1 MAPTGYIYSCK
12 KHGMMEFEVFT
23 VNPFAENTYLALQ
36 GGKALVIDPGF
47 VDDRE
52 WAQCRSA
59 LAEAGAEPEAIVLTH
74 AHVDHILGLNCVLRD
89 FDLPVYLHLNDR
101 FHWDNFVS
109 QAGMFGLQVDVLEV
123 EPKPLQTG
131 PGIEMGSFTFDVL
144 PTPGHAP
151 EHISLYWP
159 EDGCV
164 IAGDVLFRQSIGRT
178 DLYKGDLEL
187 LKKSIREKL
196 YTLPDKTRVLPGH
209 GPETTI
215 EFEKQHN
222 PFVRA

>member
-1 MAPTGYIYSCK
+1 
-12 KHGMMEFEVFT
+12 MEFKVFT
-23 VNPFAENTYLALQ
+23 VNPFAENTYLVLQ
-36 GGKALVIDPGF
+36 DSKALIIDPGF
-47 VDDRE
+47 INDRE
-52 WAQCRSA
+52 WEQCRSA

-74 AHVDHILGLNCVLRD
+74 AHVDHVLGLKRVGQD
-89 FDLPVYLHLNDR
+89 FELPVFLHLNDR
-101 FHWDNFVS
+101 FHWDNFTS
-109 QAGMFGLQVDVLEV
+109 QAGMFGMRVDALDFDPE
-123 EPKPLQTG
+123 PLQIG
-131 PGIEMGSFTFDVL
+131 SGIEAGSFAFDVL

-151 EHISLYWP
+151 EHVSLYWP

-196 YTLPDKTRVLPGH
+196 YTLPDPTRVLPGH